1 MRTFDRSRGML
12 GAVKREQ
19 EDAVLSEEPLIERAR
34 QGDQEAFGSL
44 MQSHLPRVWASVW
57 RILRHREDCEDV
69 VQEVFL
75 SAFRAISGF
84 RGECT
89 LSTWL
94 HRIATTRALNHV
106 DRAAEKIRRA
116 SRELDESGSN
126 PAVIPAST
134 AATPLQVLEAR
145 ELRMRLAEC
154 LQQMPAAWRAVL
166 SLRDVESQAYEEI
179 SRHLGIAL
187 GTVRSRLARARI
199 SLRQCIQGETS

>member
-19 EDAVLSEEPLIERAR
+19 EDAVLSEEALIERAR

-84 RGECT
+84 RGEST

-126 PAVIPAST
+126 PAAIPAST

>member
-1 MRTFDRSRGML
+1 MRTFDRTRGML

-19 EDAVLSEEPLIERAR
+19 EEVVRSEEALIERAR
-34 QGDQEAFGSL
+34 QGDQDAFAHL

-75 SAFRAISGF
+75 SAFRSISSF
-84 RGECT
+84 RGDSS
-89 LSTWL
+89 LATWL

-116 SRELDESGSN
+116 SRELDDSGSN
-126 PAVIPAST
+126 PVGIPAST
-134 AATPLQVLEAR
+134 AATPLQELEAA
-145 ELRMRLAEC
+145 ELRKRLAEC
-154 LQQMPAAWRAVL
+154 MQQLPAAWRVVI
-166 SLRDVESQAYEEI
+166 SMRDVESLAYGEI

-199 SLRQCIQGETS
+199 SLRQCIQGETT